1 VRRGLCYGHLGDGL
15 NLRLQG
21 QKGAGVAPVAEAH
34 VHAPRV
40 MGAVVLRV
48 NERAGRTGV
57 KRGGVLK
64 VCSGRERG

>member
-1 VRRGLCYGHLGDGL
+1 MRRGLCCCHLGDGL
-15 NLRLQG
+15 YLRFQG
-21 QKGAGVAPVAEAH
+21 QQCAGVAPVAEAH

-40 MGAVVLRV
+40 VGAVVLRG
-48 NERAGRTGV
+48 NERAERTGV